1 MGFKEIKKK
10 LFKRKD
16 MIIENPLVTFNQP
29 ASKISEQYR
38 TIRTNLKF
46 SASNQYYKTILI
58 TSPLG
63 GEGKSITV
71 TNLGISMSQQG
82 QRVLIIDSN
91 LRNPNL
97 HKIFKIDNS
106 LGLTSILTG
115 KSVLE
120 GTVSQTEISKLDV
133 LTSGPIPHNP
143 TELLGS
149 MTMIKLMKKIVEN
162 YDVILFD
169 SAPVLEVADTTVVSN
184 QCEAVVLVLD
194 YATTENN
201 DAVEAKRVLEFA
213 NARVVGA
220 IINKAG

>member
-1 MGFKEIKKK
+1 
-10 LFKRKD
+10 

>member
-1 MGFKEIKKK
+1 LDLKELKKK
-10 LFKRKD
+10 FFKRKD
-16 MIIENPLVTFNQP
+16 MIIENPLVAYNQP

-46 SASNQYYKTILI
+46 SASDQYYKTILI
-58 TSPLG
+58 TSPIG

-71 TNLGISMSQQG
+71 ANLGISMCQQG

-91 LRNPNL
+91 LRKPNL

-106 LGLTSILTG
+106 LGLSSILTG

-120 GTVSQTEISKLDV
+120 GTVSQTEVSKLDV
-133 LTSGPIPHNP
+133 LTSGPVPHNP

-149 MTMIKLMKKIVEN
+149 HTMRKLMSKIIVS

-169 SAPVLEVADTTVVSN
+169 SAPVLEVADTTVVAN

-194 YATTENN
+194 YGHTENN
-201 DAVEAKRVLEFA
+201 DAVEAKRVLDFA

-220 IINKAG
+220 VINKAG